1 VLPYDRPCKNRQL
14 KAEQTSPKRRYL
26 CRVIFVRL
34 ISFNLKNES
43 RFGIANDEGVI
54 DLSHRTNFGNL
65 SSALCDLA
73 KIQSFEDAS
82 PDHSWESISFDI
94 PIPHQRRL
102 LCAGLNY
109 HKKYPLGGEVKP
121 PQQPV
126 YFNKPP
132 GSLVPHNGQLLR
144 PIASVQ
150 LDYEIELAVIIGRSG
165 RHISESDALNYV
177 AGYTILN
184 DGSVRDWQRHGVAAG
199 KNFYHSGSCGP
210 WIVTGDQ
217 IPEPSDLS
225 VITRVNGEERQNAGV
240 DEMIFSVQELISY
253 MSQIM
258 PLEPGDMIATGSPEG
273 TGGSMEPQVW
283 LTEGDVIEFEI
294 PQIGILANTVVNET
308 I

>member
-1 VLPYDRPCKNRQL
+1 M
-14 KAEQTSPKRRYL
+14 
-26 CRVIFVRL
+26 VIFVRL
-34 ISFNLKNES
+34 VSFTLNHES
-43 RFGIANDEGVI
+43 RFGIATQEGVV
-54 DLSHRTNFGNL
+54 DLTHRTNFDSLG
-65 SSALCDLA
+65 SALSALNE
-73 KIQSFEDAS
+73 IQAFEDVS

-94 PIPHQRRL
+94 PIPDQRRL

-121 PQQPV
+121 PKQPV

-132 GSLVPHNGQLLR
+132 GSLVPHNGRLIR

-150 LDYEIELAVIIGRSG
+150 LDYEVELAVVIGRLG
-165 RHISESDALNYV
+165 RHIPESDALHYV

-199 KNFYHSGSCGP
+199 KNFYRSGSCGP
-210 WIVTGDQ
+210 WIVTSDQ
-217 IPEPSDLS
+217 IPQPSDLS
-225 VITRVNGEERQNAGV
+225 ITTRVNGQERQNAGV
-240 DEMIFSVQELISY
+240 NEMIFSVQELISY

-258 PLEPGDMIATGSPEG
+258 PLEPGDIIATGSPEG

-283 LTEGDVIEFEI
+283 LAEGDAIEFEI
-294 PQIGILANTVVNET
+294 PGIGILANTVANET

>member
-1 VLPYDRPCKNRQL
+1 M
-14 KAEQTSPKRRYL
+14 
-26 CRVIFVRL
+26 VIFVRL
-34 ISFNLKNES
+34 VSFTLNHES
-43 RFGIANDEGVI
+43 RFGIATQEGVV
-54 DLSHRTNFGNL
+54 DLTHRTNFDSLG
-65 SSALCDLA
+65 SALSALNE
-73 KIQSFEDAS
+73 IQAFEDVS

-94 PIPHQRRL
+94 PIPDQRRL

-121 PQQPV
+121 PKQPV

-132 GSLVPHNGQLLR
+132 GSLVPHNGRLIR

-150 LDYEIELAVIIGRSG
+150 LDYEVELAVVIGRLG
-165 RHISESDALNYV
+165 RHIPESDALDYV

-199 KNFYHSGSCGP
+199 KNFYRSGSCGP
-210 WIVTGDQ
+210 WIVTSDQ
-217 IPEPSDLS
+217 IPQPSDLS
-225 VITRVNGEERQNAGV
+225 ITTRVNGQERQNAGV
-240 DEMIFSVQELISY
+240 NEMIFSVQELISY

-258 PLEPGDMIATGSPEG
+258 PLEPGDIIATGSPEG

-283 LTEGDVIEFEI
+283 LVEGDAIEFEI
-294 PQIGILANTVVNET
+294 PGIGILANTVANET

>member
-1 VLPYDRPCKNRQL
+1 M
-14 KAEQTSPKRRYL
+14 
-26 CRVIFVRL
+26 RL
-34 ISFNLKNES
+34 LSFTLNQDS
-43 RFGIANDEGVI
+43 RFGIATDDGVI
-54 DLSHRTNFGNL
+54 DLTHRANFPDLN
-65 SSALCDLA
+65 SALSDLDHVRT
-73 KIQSFEDAS
+73 FEDVS

-94 PIPHQRRL
+94 PVPDQRRV

-121 PQQPV
+121 PKQPV

-132 GSLVPHNGQLLR
+132 GSLVPHNGQLIR

-150 LDYEIELAVIIGRSG
+150 LDYEVELAVIIGQSG
-165 RHISESDALNYV
+165 RHISESTALDHV
-177 AGYTILN
+177 AGYTIFN

-199 KNFYHSGSCGP
+199 KNFFQSGSCGP
-210 WIVTGDQ
+210 WIVTSDQ
-217 IPEPSDLS
+217 IPEPSNLS
-225 VITRVNGEERQNAGV
+225 VITRVNGEQRQNAGV

-258 PLEPGDMIATGSPEG
+258 PLEPGDIIATGSPEG

-283 LTEGDVIEFEI
+283 LADGDVIEFEI
-294 PQIGILANTVVNET
+294 PDIGILANTVIDET

>member
-1 VLPYDRPCKNRQL
+1 M
-14 KAEQTSPKRRYL
+14 
-26 CRVIFVRL
+26 VIIVRL
-34 ISFNLKNES
+34 VSFTLNHES
-43 RFGIANDEGVI
+43 RFGIATQEGVV
-54 DLSHRTNFGNL
+54 DLTHRTNFDSLG
-65 SSALCDLA
+65 SALSALNE
-73 KIQSFEDAS
+73 IQAFEDVS

-94 PIPHQRRL
+94 PIPDQRRL

-121 PQQPV
+121 PKQPV

-132 GSLVPHNGQLLR
+132 GSLVPHNGRLIR

-150 LDYEIELAVIIGRSG
+150 LDYEVELAVVIGRLG
-165 RHISESDALNYV
+165 RHIPESDALDYV

-199 KNFYHSGSCGP
+199 KNFYRSGSCGP
-210 WIVTGDQ
+210 WIVTSDQ
-217 IPEPSDLS
+217 IPQPSDLS
-225 VITRVNGEERQNAGV
+225 IITRVNGQERQNAGV
-240 DEMIFSVQELISY
+240 NEMIFSVQELISY

-258 PLEPGDMIATGSPEG
+258 PLEPGDIIATGSPEG

-283 LTEGDVIEFEI
+283 LAEGDAIEFEI
-294 PQIGILANTVVNET
+294 PGIGILANTVANET

>member
-1 VLPYDRPCKNRQL
+1 M
-14 KAEQTSPKRRYL
+14 
-26 CRVIFVRL
+26 RL
-34 ISFNLKNES
+34 LSFTLNNES
-43 RFGIANDEGVI
+43 RFGIAVDDGVI
-54 DLSHRTNFGNL
+54 DLTHRTNFNNL
-65 SSALCDLA
+65 NSALSDLN
-73 KIQSFEDAS
+73 QVRTFEDVS
-82 PDHSWESISFDI
+82 PDHSWQSISFDI
-94 PIPHQRRL
+94 PVPNQRRV

-121 PQQPV
+121 PKQPV

-132 GSLVPHNGQLLR
+132 GSLVPHNGQLIR

-150 LDYEIELAVIIGRSG
+150 LDYEVELAVIIGRSG
-165 RHISESDALNYV
+165 RHISESVALDHV

-199 KNFYHSGSCGP
+199 KNFFQSGSCGP
-210 WIVTGDQ
+210 WIVTSDQ
-217 IPEPSDLS
+217 IPEPSNLS
-225 VITRVNGEERQNAGV
+225 VMTRVNGEQRQNAGV

-258 PLEPGDMIATGSPEG
+258 PLEPGDIIATGSPEG

-283 LTEGDVIEFEI
+283 LTDGDVIEFEI
-294 PQIGILANTVVNET
+294 PAIGILANTVVDET

>member
-1 VLPYDRPCKNRQL
+1 M
-14 KAEQTSPKRRYL
+14 
-26 CRVIFVRL
+26 VIFVRL
-34 ISFNLKNES
+34 VSFTLNHES
-43 RFGIANDEGVI
+43 RFGIATEEGVI
-54 DLSHRTNFGNL
+54 DLTHRTNFDSLG
-65 SSALCDLA
+65 SALSALNE
-73 KIQSFEDAS
+73 IQAFEDDS

-94 PIPHQRRL
+94 PIPDQRRL

-121 PQQPV
+121 PRQPV

-132 GSLVPHNGQLLR
+132 GSLVPHNGRLIR

-150 LDYEIELAVIIGRSG
+150 LDYEVELAVVIGRLG
-165 RHISESDALNYV
+165 RHIPESDALDYV

-199 KNFYHSGSCGP
+199 KNFYRSGSCGP
-210 WIVTGDQ
+210 WIVTSDQ
-217 IPEPSDLS
+217 IPQPSDLS
-225 VITRVNGEERQNAGV
+225 IITRVNGQERQNAGV
-240 DEMIFSVQELISY
+240 NEMIFSVQELISY

-258 PLEPGDMIATGSPEG
+258 PLEPGDIIATGSPEG

-283 LTEGDVIEFEI
+283 LVEGDAIEFEI
-294 PQIGILANTVVNET
+294 PGIGILANTVANET

>member
-1 VLPYDRPCKNRQL
+1 
-14 KAEQTSPKRRYL
+14 
-26 CRVIFVRL
+26 VRL
-34 ISFNLKNES
+34 LSFTLNQES
-43 RFGIANDEGVI
+43 RFGIATDDGVV
-54 DLSHRTNFGNL
+54 DLSHRTSFPDLN
-65 SSALCDLA
+65 SALSDLD
-73 KIQSFEDAS
+73 QVRTFEDIA

-94 PIPHQRRL
+94 PVPNQRRV

-121 PQQPV
+121 PKQPV

-132 GSLVPHNGQLLR
+132 GSLVPHNGQLIR

-150 LDYEIELAVIIGRSG
+150 LDYEVELAVIIGRAG
-165 RHISESDALNYV
+165 RHISESAALDHV

-199 KNFYHSGSCGP
+199 KNFFHSGSCGP
-210 WIVTGDQ
+210 WIVTSDQ

-225 VITRVNGEERQNAGV
+225 VITRVNGEQRQNAGV

-258 PLEPGDMIATGSPEG
+258 PLEPGDIIATGSPEG

-283 LTEGDVIEFEI
+283 LTDGDVIEFEI
-294 PQIGILANTVVNET
+294 PAVGILANTVVDET

>member
-1 VLPYDRPCKNRQL
+1 M
-14 KAEQTSPKRRYL
+14 
-26 CRVIFVRL
+26 RL
-34 ISFNLKNES
+34 LSFTLNNES
-43 RFGIANDEGVI
+43 RFGIAVDDGVI
-54 DLSHRTNFGNL
+54 DLTHRTNFNNL
-65 SSALCDLA
+65 NSALNDLD
-73 KIQSFEDAS
+73 QVRTFEDVS
-82 PDHSWESISFDI
+82 PDHSWQSISFDI
-94 PIPHQRRL
+94 PVPHQRRV

-121 PQQPV
+121 PKQPV

-132 GSLVPHNGQLLR
+132 GSLAPHDGHLIR

-150 LDYEIELAVIIGRSG
+150 LDYEVELAVIIGKPG
-165 RHISESDALNYV
+165 RHISESTALDHV

-199 KNFYHSGSCGP
+199 KNFFQSGSCGP
-210 WIVTGDQ
+210 WIVTSDR
-217 IPEPSDLS
+217 IPDPSNLS
-225 VITRVNGEERQNAGV
+225 VVTRVNGEQRQNAGV

-258 PLEPGDMIATGSPEG
+258 PLEPGDIIATGSPEG

-283 LTEGDVIEFEI
+283 LADGDVVEFEI
-294 PQIGILANTVVNET
+294 PEIGILANTVIDET